1 MAFPE
6 SFLQDLKMRNDITDV
21 VSGYVNLKRRGRNM
35 VGLCPFH
42 GEKTPSF
49 NIPKTVRSIVLVAE

>member
-21 VSGYVNLKRRGRNM
+21 VSGYVNLKRRG
-35 VGLCPFH
+35 
-42 GEKTPSF
+42 
-49 NIPKTVRSIVLVAE
+49 

>member
-35 VGLCPFH
+35 VGLVAKCVERLS
-42 GEKTPSF
+42 GKAA
-49 NIPKTVRSIVLVAE
+49 IVYHEPVP